1 MPLVPSFDTFG
12 WFAED
17 VEAYEAVGRILLGR
31 DPHRSALKRPIVITR
46 LDGLVLG
53 KDEAK
58 AYERS
63 RNIVRSVTGE
73 ETLESPFHATIDE
86 LYWCFRRLQARE
98 AWEYHGEW
106 LKAKPRRLG
115 PDAKD
120 RFDFGAT
127 VDDKIAHAEAVRR
140 IAFRAELAELLGKDG
155 FIVMPT
161 VPGAAPLKNAS
172 REDMQAYR
180 ERALKLLCL
189 AGLSGFPQI
198 TLPIGEVHGAPFG
211 ISLLGPAGSDIALI
225 RLGRRILEAARREGE

>member
-1 MPLVPSFDTFG
+1 
-12 WFAED
+12 
-17 VEAYEAVGRILLGR
+17 
-31 DPHRSALKRPIVITR
+31 
-46 LDGLVLG
+46 
-53 KDEAK
+53 
-58 AYERS
+58 
-63 RNIVRSVTGE
+63 
-73 ETLESPFHATIDE
+73 
-86 LYWCFRRLQARE
+86 
-98 AWEYHGEW
+98 

-115 PDAKD
+115 PDARD

-127 VDDKIAHAEAVRR
+127 IDDKIAHAEAVRR

-161 VPGAAPLKNAS
+161 VPGAAPLKTAS
-172 REDMQAYR
+172 REDLQAYR

-225 RLGRRILEAARREGE
+225 RLGRRILEAARREGK